1 MSKLSIYVLFFLFSF
16 SFAQDKGI
24 ELFNDKKYSEA
35 IEYYKKVLKQ
45 RKGDAAAELGLG
57 SSAYYNDNIDLALM
71 SFEEASKSD
80 NEIIQSKALYNIARI
95 LQDKDEISKSLK
107 LYKKALELNPSDVDT
122 KINYE
127 ILKKMK
133 NEEQQENQDQE
144 GSQEQQENQDQEGS
158 SSADNIEKEKSD
170 QMIQAEAILNALKGQ
185 EEINQKQKILKSK
198 ILRYEKDW

>member
-1 MSKLSIYVLFFLFSF
+1 MSKLFIYVLFFLFSFSF

-127 ILKKMK
+127 LLKKMK
-133 NEEQQENQDQE
+133 NEEQQENQ
-144 GSQEQQENQDQEGS
+144 GQEGS
-158 SSADNIEKEKSD
+158 SANNIEKEKSD

-198 ILRYEKDW
+198 ILKYEKDW

>member
-35 IEYYKKVLKQ
+35 IEYYKKVLEQ

-57 SSAYYNDNIDLALM
+57 SSAYYNDNIDQALR

-127 ILKKMK
+127 LLKKMK

-144 GSQEQQENQDQEGS
+144 GSQEQQENQDQEG

-198 ILRYEKDW
+198 ILKYEKDW

>member
-1 MSKLSIYVLFFLFSF
+1 MSKLFIYVLSFLFSF

-57 SSAYYNDNIDLALM
+57 SSAYYNDNIDQALR

-127 ILKKMK
+127 LLKKMK

-144 GSQEQQENQDQEGS
+144 GSQEQQENQDQEG

-198 ILRYEKDW
+198 ILKYEKDW

>member
-1 MSKLSIYVLFFLFSF
+1 MSKLSIYALFFLFSF

-127 ILKKMK
+127 LLKKMK
-133 NEEQQENQDQE
+133 NQEQQENQDQE

-158 SSADNIEKEKSD
+158 SADNIEKEKSD
-170 QMIQAEAILNALKGQ
+170 QKIQAEAILNALKGQ

-198 ILRYEKDW
+198 ILKYEKDW

>member
-1 MSKLSIYVLFFLFSF
+1 MSKLIIYVLSFLFSF

-127 ILKKMK
+127 LLKKMK

-144 GSQEQQENQDQEGS
+144 GSQEEQENRDQEGS
-158 SSADNIEKEKSD
+158 
-170 QMIQAEAILNALKGQ
+170 Q
-185 EEINQKQKILKSK
+185 EEQ
-198 ILRYEKDW
+198 E